1 MGRGIHWTALGILS
15 LINACLWS
23 TTMDNINRMPYLTLN
38 MLIDAIN
45 PYEILYKPPNA
56 ERRTFKWISSIHW
69 ERGTIQEKDVIITCK
84 ERTAREAMALFPES
98 LLIVLIEQNKIADF
112 FCTELFDDLKTRPA
126 QAVIVSAPQSG
137 NLLQK
142 IQNRFL
148 DLCEWQY
155 KLNGIDSMSNSSTA
169 DVLAKSSSIA
179 RVPIVLY
186 DMDMKFV
193 AKSRFNET
201 SPIWKEF
208 SRRKAEILN
217 SVSMLTRPYIKIKGA
232 CPFFVGDTI
241 VSSPNGEDLYHL
253 VALYEKQPT
262 PGQED
267 LLQMISYYI
276 LAKSR
281 YAATLQRQ
289 TGHETYSLF
298 DDLIQGRY
306 VGKARLDR
314 YAFSTGLPLD
324 SEFKLLRF
332 ETDSPS
338 SKNDLRQLLEQ
349 IRPVNAGRNI
359 SLLYQNDV
367 LVLLHAKNN
376 DSELAIQMIEREL
389 CKYCERFTGTI
400 TSSQVFSDIVNLS
413 FAYKQTKL
421 ASKYKKFVDLE
432 REFVAAGQEKNNI
445 CYTFEDVLTFMLVD
459 SDEIAQDMKDFAF
472 SHSMLGKIIAEDA
485 VNKTEDARILASYLY
500 HERKATAVAEELH
513 MHRNTVLYRIEKIK
527 KRFFIDFDES
537 WSRNR
542 ALLDFSILYCKLA
555 RNPELYKQLLGNHE
569 EGL

>member
-1 MGRGIHWTALGILS
+1 
-15 LINACLWS
+15 
-23 TTMDNINRMPYLTLN
+23 MDNINRMPYLTFN

-148 DLCEWQY
+148 NLREWQY

-253 VALYEKQPT
+253 VALCEKQPT

-349 IRPVNAGRNI
+349 IRPVNSGRNI

-376 DSELAIQMIEREL
+376 DSELAIRMIER
-389 CKYCERFTGTI
+389 
-400 TSSQVFSDIVNLS
+400 
-413 FAYKQTKL
+413 
-421 ASKYKKFVDLE
+421 
-432 REFVAAGQEKNNI
+432 
-445 CYTFEDVLTFMLVD
+445 
-459 SDEIAQDMKDFAF
+459 
-472 SHSMLGKIIAEDA
+472 
-485 VNKTEDARILASYLY
+485 
-500 HERKATAVAEELH
+500 
-513 MHRNTVLYRIEKIK
+513 
-527 KRFFIDFDES
+527 
-537 WSRNR
+537 
-542 ALLDFSILYCKLA
+542 
-555 RNPELYKQLLGNHE
+555 
-569 EGL
+569 